1 MSNVKIFTDN
11 VEQEAISQ
19 IATLVKQPAFEN
31 SKIRIMPDVHAGTG
45 CVIGFT
51 ANLGNKVIP
60 NIVGVDIGCGM
71 LCCVLGKIDID
82 LSLLDYTIRKTIPSG
97 RNVNETYKPTL
108 ILEPLTKPVR
118 DALNDKERI
127 LCSIGTLGGGNHFI
141 EIDEDSDGV
150 KYLIIHTGSRNL
162 GTQVAKYYQNLAI
175 SNLTGRNR
183 NNEAQKNL
191 IARLKREG
199 KSRSIEAMIKQFK
212 EDSERFNP
220 AIPKELCYLEGE
232 DAQHYLHDMYIC
244 QRFARRNR
252 KEIAQRITNFLRIT
266 TLFSFGTVHNY
277 IDPISGIVRK
287 GAVSAKLDEKLLIP
301 MNMRDGCLICTGKGN
316 ADWNYSAPHG
326 AGRAMSRT
334 EAREHLDLKE
344 YKEQMNGI
352 FTTSV
357 SEKTID
363 EAPMAY
369 KPMQE
374 ILENIKDT
382 VTVNKVIRPIYN
394 FKAEE

>member
-1 MSNVKIFTDN
+1 M
-11 VEQEAISQ
+11 
-19 IATLVKQPAFEN
+19 
-31 SKIRIMPDVHAGTG
+31 
-45 CVIGFT
+45 
-51 ANLGNKVIP
+51 
-60 NIVGVDIGCGM
+60 
-71 LCCVLGKIDID
+71 
-82 LSLLDYTIRKTIPSG
+82 
-97 RNVNETYKPTL
+97 
-108 ILEPLTKPVR
+108 
-118 DALNDKERI
+118 
-127 LCSIGTLGGGNHFI
+127 
-141 EIDEDSDGV
+141 
-150 KYLIIHTGSRNL
+150 
-162 GTQVAKYYQNLAI
+162 
-175 SNLTGRNR
+175 
-183 NNEAQKNL
+183 
-191 IARLKREG
+191 
-199 KSRSIEAMIKQFK
+199 
-212 EDSERFNP
+212 
-220 AIPKELCYLEGE
+220 
-232 DAQHYLHDMYIC
+232 
-244 QRFARRNR
+244 NR